1 MPMRTRVATGLA
13 DIAPAAWNAL
23 VPADALF
30 ARHEFLAAIERSG
43 SLGRERGW
51 EPRHVLVESSEGG
64 LLGAMPLYLKWHSR
78 GEFVFDFSWAQ
89 AWRHH
94 GLDYYPKL
102 VSCTP
107 FTPATGP
114 HLLVHPQTAAG
125 PVRAA
130 LLAGARALA
139 AELDVSSLHLLFVT
153 DAERGLLEDAGF
165 MPRTDCQFH
174 WSDMGWRD
182 FDDYLGSFTA
192 EKRKKARRERRRV
205 AEQGIRFET
214 LDGEA
219 LLDGRLDTVLG
230 FYADTFLR
238 HGHAPYLNRRFF
250 TEFARACPARIMA
263 KLALQGHEPV
273 GAAIFFQ
280 SDTTL
285 YGRYWGAAEAFHS
298 LHFETCYYQGIEH
311 CLAHGLGRFEP
322 GTQGEHKLTR
332 GFRPTRTWSLHEIRE
347 PRFARAIARY
357 LAAERAEVENYIAAA
372 SRHVPYRHPDPART
386 LHETPDLAP

>member
-1 MPMRTRVATGLA
+1 MRTRVVTGLV
-13 DIAPAAWNAL
+13 DLAPAAWNAL

-30 ARHEFLAAIERSG
+30 VRYEFLAAIERSG
-43 SLGRERGW
+43 SLGREHGW
-51 EPRHVLVESSEGG
+51 EPRHILVEAPDGR
-64 LLGAMPLYLKWHSR
+64 LLGALPLYLKWHSR

-89 AWRHH
+89 AYQRH
-94 GLDYYPKL
+94 GLHYYPKL

-114 HLLVHPQTAAG
+114 HLLVHPEAAAD

-130 LLAGARALA
+130 LLSGARTLA
-139 AELDVSSLHLLFVT
+139 AATGASSLHLLFVSAEER
-153 DAERGLLEDAGF
+153 DALGDAGF

-174 WSDMGWRD
+174 WSDAGWSD

-192 EKRKKARRERRRV
+192 EKRKKMRRERRRV
-205 AEQGIRFET
+205 AEQGIHFET
-214 LDGEA
+214 LDGAA
-219 LLDGRLDTVLG
+219 LLDGRLDAVLG
-230 FYADTFLR
+230 LCTSTFLR
-238 HGHAPYLNRRFF
+238 HGQAPYLNRAFF
-250 TEFARACPARIMA
+250 VDFASACPQRVVV
-263 KLALQGHEPV
+263 KLALRGDEAV

-285 YGRYWGAAEAFHS
+285 YGRYWGAAAGCHS
-298 LHFETCYYQGIEH
+298 LHFETCYHQGIEH
-311 CLAHGLGRFEP
+311 CLARGLQRFEP
-322 GTQGEHKLTR
+322 GTQGEHKLAR

-372 SRHVPYRHPDPART
+372 SNHVPYRRRDIAGT
-386 LHETPDLAP
+386 LHETTDLAP